1 LQQDISIN
9 SIKADEAVF
18 RAILKKQP
26 AIETNKADSII
37 LFGNPD
43 AKLWISILTNP
54 FCNPCALMHKRVEK
68 LLDNP
73 AIETEFQKHAAWKEK
88 SRLRATPTIL
98 VNGYQLPE
106 NYKIEDLRYFTEFTI
121 DVK

>member
-1 LQQDISIN
+1 LSKGRFVSYLKQEIN

-43 AKLWISILTNP
+43 AKL
-54 FCNPCALMHKRVEK
+54 
-68 LLDNP
+68 
-73 AIETEFQKHAAWKEK
+73 
-88 SRLRATPTIL
+88 
-98 VNGYQLPE
+98 
-106 NYKIEDLRYFTEFTI
+106 
-121 DVK
+121 